1 MIDKWWPMID
11 TWWPWILR
19 VLWIIL
25 PFTAGPLFG
34 DALSDG
40 TRAVQ
45 VTGTVG
51 LWGLWACGL
60 LATAIPHTLTLT
72 PIRILAP
79 GGVAVAV
86 WATASDGLS
95 GAALIGLTST
105 AIAAAAAMAPVTAAG
120 FVNGSAYGDERRLP
134 LRPPVTML
142 LGPIP
147 LAWAIAVAVLGVLP
161 LAAAA
166 QRWVV
171 TGLMAAICAPLAVLS
186 YRALHRLAGR
196 WLVFVPAGLVVHD
209 PIAVPDPVLFKRTA
223 IRAFGPALATSTATD
238 LTMGASGL
246 ALELR
251 VRETVEI
258 SYRQAPGAEPVT
270 TELEAVLVAP
280 SRPGAVLDEAKRRRI
295 TVA

>member
-1 MIDKWWPMID
+1 MID

-25 PFTAGPLFG
+25 PFTAGPLLG
-34 DALSDG
+34 DALSG
-40 TRAVQ
+40 STRAVQ

-60 LATAIPHTLTLT
+60 LAAAIPHTLTLT

-79 GGVAVAV
+79 GAVVMAV
-86 WATASDGLS
+86 WAAASDGLS
-95 GAALIGLTST
+95 GTALIGLAST
-105 AIAAAAAMAPVTAAG
+105 AVAAAAAMAPAIAAE
-120 FVNGSAYGDERRLP
+120 FVNGSAYGDERRVP
-134 LRPPVTML
+134 LRPPATML

-147 LAWAIAVAVLGVLP
+147 LAWAITVAVLGVLP

-171 TGLMAAICAPLAVLS
+171 MGLIAAIGGPLAVLS
-186 YRALHRLAGR
+186 YQGLHRLAGR
-196 WLVFVPAGLVVHD
+196 WLVFVPAGVVVHD
-209 PIAVPDPVLFKRTA
+209 PIAVPDPILFKRTV
-223 IRAFGPALATSTATD
+223 IQTFGPALATSTATD

-258 SYRQAPGAEPVT
+258 SYRQTAGAEPVT
-270 TELEAVLVAP
+270 VELEALLVAP